1 MSGLWRPSH
10 KGDVYMNEY
19 LRSLIGEL
27 LETSSFIASLQTL
40 KGAKGKSRLFGDRVR
55 SLTGDEIERL
65 RAGGNR
71 CADWSRILVTE
82 AFTPECI
89 VGSTFVGDCVVG
101 AMKGEGIPVEEA
113 VSLPSGIYNS
123 TIVDCEIG
131 DRCLVSKVSVVS
143 NYILKENCVVFDTG
157 ALSASA
163 ECVFGNGREI
173 AIGIETGGREVL
185 SYAEITIPVATAV
198 ATRRSD
204 QAFLEEYAAFVKS
217 YIDSCSAPFGVVS
230 RGGVIRHTARVED
243 LYLGEG
249 ALIDSATVV
258 KNATL
263 LSTPEERTGISHGAY
278 VRNSCLQYG
287 CDVTSMAIVDDS
299 VLTEHSHVER
309 HGKVTQS
316 IIGPNTGVAEGEV
329 TASLVGP
336 FVGFHHQAM
345 LIAALWPEGKG
356 NVGYGANIGS
366 NHTSKAPDQEI
377 WCGEG
382 FFFGLGVNVKFPSD
396 FTGAPYGLIATAVDT
411 LPQKVE
417 FPFALI
423 NKPFR
428 ALEGIPPAYNEI
440 FPAWVLSDN
449 LYTVLRNEG
458 KYKKRNKARRT
469 EFVFDVFRRDIV
481 EKLITARERL
491 KSVEDVKEYY
501 TDKDIPGLGKNIM
514 MEESRTKGIDTYSLF
529 IEYFALQGLADRV
542 EELLGSGEMS
552 RVASLYEDETDD
564 PDWEYR
570 RALLNSEG
578 YAERSVA
585 ENLERLG
592 EIQERIARD
601 TQQSKERDDIRGRK
615 IIADYTEAN
624 TQAPDDGFVKETWEK
639 SRTVKAKLKDLIA
652 KLNSS

>member
-1 MSGLWRPSH
+1 
-10 KGDVYMNEY
+10 MNEY
-19 LRSLIGEL
+19 LGSLIGEL
-27 LETSSFIASLQTL
+27 LETSSFLASLEAL
-40 KGAKGKSRLFGDRVR
+40 KGSKGKSRLYGDRVR
-55 SLTGDEIERL
+55 ALTEDEIDRL
-65 RAGGNR
+65 RVGGNR
-71 CADWSRILVTE
+71 CADWSRILVTRE
-82 AFTPECI
+82 FTPESI
-89 VGSTFVGDCVVG
+89 VGSTFVGDCVLG
-101 AMKGEGIPVEEA
+101 ALKGEEISVEEG
-113 VSLPSGIYNS
+113 VSLPSGIYSS
-123 TIVDCEIG
+123 TIVGCEIG
-131 DRCLVSKVSVVS
+131 DGCLVSNVSVIS
-143 NYILKENCVVFDTG
+143 NYILRGDCVVFDMGT
-157 ALSASA
+157 LSASPN
-163 ECVFGNGREI
+163 CVFGNGREI

-204 QAFLEEYAAFVKS
+204 RKFLEAYASFVKS
-217 YIDSCSAPFGVVS
+217 YIDTCSAPFGVVE

-243 LYLGEG
+243 VYLGEG
-249 ALIDSATVV
+249 AVID
-258 KNATL
+258 NANAVQNVTL
-263 LSTPEERTGISHGAY
+263 LSTHEERTWISHGAY
-278 VRNSCLQYG
+278 VRNSCVQYG

-356 NVGYGANIGS
+356 NVGYGANVGS

-382 FFFGLGVNVKFPSD
+382 FFFGLGINVKFPAD
-396 FTGAPYGLIATAVDT
+396 YTEAPYSLIATAVDT

-428 ALEGIPPAYNEI
+428 AIEGIPPAYNEI

-469 EFVFDVFRRDIV
+469 EFVFDVFRQDIV
-481 EKLITARERL
+481 EKMITARDRL
-491 KSVEDVKEYY
+491 KSIADVKEHY
-501 TDKDIPGLGKNIM
+501 TDNDIPALGKNFM
-514 MEESRTKGIDTYSLF
+514 MEENRIKGIDTYDLF
-529 IEYFALQGLADRV
+529 IEYFVLEGLAAYI
-542 EELLGSGEMS
+542 EKLLDGGEMD
-552 RVASLYEDETDD
+552 RIASIYENETGDAH
-564 PDWEYR
+564 WEYR
-570 RALLNSEG
+570 RTLLNSEG
-578 YAERSVA
+578 YAARSVT

-592 EIQERIARD
+592 DIQERIARD
-601 TQQSKERDDIRGRK
+601 TQQSKERDDIRGRR
-615 IIADYTEAN
+615 IIADYMEAN

-639 SRTVKAKLKDLIA
+639 SRTIKAKLKNIIT
-652 KLNSS
+652 KLNGS